1 MRCHGGE
8 ETGEVQ
14 ITVAGGGR
22 EMAKQPMKSGK
33 NKDTRSRK
41 VRDLPAKP
49 VGRAKAASV
58 EGGEISI
65 PFTKIE
71 WKYK

>member
-1 MRCHGGE
+1 
-8 ETGEVQ
+8 
-14 ITVAGGGR
+14 
-22 EMAKQPMKSGK
+22 MAKQPMKSGK